1 MNRTKF
7 VTHSNILICLTVV
20 LGLSILG
27 LLVLLDPFSTTAL
40 LSVGPL
46 LFSFLATLFLSFV
59 TVEKSNSI
67 LEIHS
72 TIFRKRVFY
81 VNLRDVASVEL
92 IDGSYT
98 AWGGIGYR
106 FLPRGKALLLGG
118 DKAVQFKTNDGS
130 ELIVKAPKIPDLFS

>member
-1 MNRTKF
+1 M
-7 VTHSNILICLTVV
+7 
-20 LGLSILG
+20 
-27 LLVLLDPFSTTAL
+27 
-40 LSVGPL
+40 
-46 LFSFLATLFLSFV
+46 
-59 TVEKSNSI
+59 
-67 LEIHS
+67 HS

-92 IDGSYT
+92 INGSYT

>member
-7 VTHSNILICLTVV
+7 VTQSNILICLSAA

-27 LLVLLDPFSTTAL
+27 LLVLLDPFSSTAL

-46 LFSFLATLFLSFV
+46 LFSFFATLFLSLV
-59 TVEKSNSI
+59 TVEKSESS
-67 LEIHS
+67 LEARS

-81 VNLRDVASVEL
+81 VNLEDVESIEL
-92 IDGSYT
+92 IDGSYA

-106 FLPRGKALLLGG
+106 ILPRGKALLLGG
-118 DKAVQFKTNDGS
+118 DKAVQFKTSDGS
-130 ELIVKAPKIPDLFS
+130 EIIVKAPKIADLFF